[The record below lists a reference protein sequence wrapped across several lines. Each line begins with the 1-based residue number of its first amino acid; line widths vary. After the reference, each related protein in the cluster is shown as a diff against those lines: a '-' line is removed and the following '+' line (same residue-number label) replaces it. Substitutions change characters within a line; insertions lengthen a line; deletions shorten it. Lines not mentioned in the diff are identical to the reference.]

1 MDRFDLPLTQ
11 ELGDMDP
18 QGGVLVVTSYWR
30 PRLSDPNPEQP
41 GEKLTLVSYLPTK
54 ARALCPCGSSKRFG
68 ECCQP
73 LPYWRP
79 VCPNPGMQG
88 YELVVPQ
95 SARWRQIPGLDLQA
109 RFAEDAR
116 LYEVQTTWQ
125 GGFWIYWGDPA
136 YDAPYGTL
144 CFGDIEL
151 KRRHSLLVTALSE
164 QRMTTLLDLLS
175 PLQLGPPQ
183 RQRDPAPPVPKPP
196 RHGSRRTPRRKAEGE
211 RAGLQRE
218 QDDGNEDHRQ
228 VVDRPF
234 FVAGSHAT
242 EVF

>member
-1 MDRFDLPLTQ
+1 MDLFDLPLTQ

-18 QGGVLVVTSYWR
+18 EGGVLVLTSYWR
-30 PRLSDPNPEQP
+30 PRLRDPDPDHP
-41 GEKLTLVSYLPTK
+41 GEKLTIMSYLPTQ
-54 ARALCPCGSSKRFG
+54 AQEPCPCGSGKRFE

-88 YELVVPQ
+88 YGLVVPQ
-95 SARWRQIPGLDLQA
+95 AARWRQVQGVEVRTRLE
-109 RFAEDAR
+109 EDVR

-144 CFGDIEL
+144 CFGDLEL

-164 QRMTTLLDLLS
+164 QRMTTLLELLS
-175 PLQLGPPQ
+175 PLELGPPHL
-183 RQRDPAPPVPKPP
+183 QRDPAPQVNKPP
-196 RHGSRRTPRRKAEGE
+196 RHGSRRTPRRKA
-211 RAGLQRE
+211 
-218 QDDGNEDHRQ
+218 
-228 VVDRPF
+228 
-234 FVAGSHAT
+234 
-242 EVF
+242 